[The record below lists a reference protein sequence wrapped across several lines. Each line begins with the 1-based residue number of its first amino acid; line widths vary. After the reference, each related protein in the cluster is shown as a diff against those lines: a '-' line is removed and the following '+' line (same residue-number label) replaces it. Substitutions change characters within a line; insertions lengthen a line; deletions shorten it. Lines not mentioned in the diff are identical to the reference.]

1 MQFDFNKKS
10 AEYSFL
16 NKNTTDHA
24 LAGDVK
30 KKSAQRDNLH
40 MKNNSEFNNGHILGT
55 LFHTCICYMAERDVP
70 LKSTNCQ
77 RYQQMTTNYCSFT
90 CTIID

>member
-1 MQFDFNKKS
+1 
-10 AEYSFL
+10 
-16 NKNTTDHA
+16 
-24 LAGDVK
+24 
-30 KKSAQRDNLH
+30 

>member
-1 MQFDFNKKS
+1 
-10 AEYSFL
+10 
-16 NKNTTDHA
+16 
-24 LAGDVK
+24 
-30 KKSAQRDNLH
+30 

-90 CTIID
+90 CTIIDYQRTNYDWNLSTLWQTMSKEDQ

>member
-1 MQFDFNKKS
+1 MQFDFNKKL

-30 KKSAQRDNLH
+30 KKSAQ
-40 MKNNSEFNNGHILGT
+40 K
-55 LFHTCICYMAERDVP
+55 
-70 LKSTNCQ
+70 
-77 RYQQMTTNYCSFT
+77 
-90 CTIID
+90 